1 MVVIGHETHSP
12 VVTLAV
18 VYNSGARHESDA
30 DIGLTHCLRMA
41 VTQVLVTKELFLSH
55 NIIVLCC
62 VLFFFI
68 LCTIH
73 NSVLAMQINEFI
85 FNCGDIKRLYCCCTQ

>member
-41 VTQVLVTKELFLSH
+41 VTQVLVTKELFYH
-55 NIIVLCC
+55 II
-62 VLFFFI
+62 LFF
-68 LCTIH
+68 
-73 NSVLAMQINEFI
+73 VV
-85 FNCGDIKRLYCCCTQ
+85 YCCSLFYVPYITVS